1 MRKKRAE
8 KIGPSVPRGGKAR
21 KGKRTLRQ
29 TPRRAMKRSRR
40 PGVLRNFALPL
51 DASTSANLSRPPPC
65 QNPLPHA
72 LTLMQT
78 RVLVLARAP
87 LEVGDE
93 GLEADEDGDDRAHVA
108 RVAQ

>member
-1 MRKKRAE
+1 
-8 KIGPSVPRGGKAR
+8 
-21 KGKRTLRQ
+21 
-29 TPRRAMKRSRR
+29 MKRSRR

-108 RVAQ
+108 RVAQVLEPLSVRGLAVEARDRRLLPLLPLRFPATR